1 MKNGYFIEINFKID
15 NIMWVFFRVFWLNI
29 MQVEVYLWYK
39 YYCSKLF
46 REMRRDVNFGKGI
59 IKIVRKSKKDKK

>member
-1 MKNGYFIEINFKID
+1 MKNEYFIEINFKID

-39 YYCSKLF
+39 YYYSKLF
-46 REMRRDVNFGKGI
+46 REMRRDVNFGNGI
-59 IKIVRKSKKDKK
+59 NKIVRKSKKDKK